1 MRSIWPA
8 RSSCGTEVPRA
19 WPSNLQSAL
28 AKIKVK
34 DSPLTFRLG
43 DRTLTMFGARVL
55 AGGEPLSAVGHWI
68 VGPADLQLVIAP

>member
-1 MRSIWPA
+1 M
-8 RSSCGTEVPRA
+8 
-19 WPSNLQSAL
+19 
-28 AKIKVK
+28 K